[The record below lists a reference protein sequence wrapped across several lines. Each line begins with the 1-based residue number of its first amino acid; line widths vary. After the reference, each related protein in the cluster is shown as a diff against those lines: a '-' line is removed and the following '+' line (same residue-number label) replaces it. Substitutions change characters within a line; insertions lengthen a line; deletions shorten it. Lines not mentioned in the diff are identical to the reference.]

1 MFYRIGICDD
11 EYSICKEVS
20 QYVNNYFAECEDY
33 ADVYMWES
41 GDSLIKDLEGGTVLD
56 ILFLDI
62 ELPDMNGISIGRYVR
77 EQLKDS
83 ALSIVYLSLIH
94 I

>member
-20 QYVNNYFAECEDY
+20 QYVNNYFTECEDY

-41 GDSLIKDLEGGTVLD
+41 GWI
-56 ILFLDI
+56 
-62 ELPDMNGISIGRYVR
+62 
-77 EQLKDS
+77 
-83 ALSIVYLSLIH
+83 
-94 I
+94 